1 MIGIAPIACAHSAI
15 IRRLFNELSRIH
27 TCAFIRFTPLV
38 SVINSAII
46 WRLFNEL
53 SRIHTCAFIRFTPLV
68 SVIHSAINSAIIR
81 CVEMH
86 SHLRLHQVHTAR
98 LGFIRREDVKRRIRI
113 CPSDTRL
120 IHPTMVHNT
129 TLRQQ
134 LLHMIAPRAV
144 PPLTPM
150 VRLKPAREPAVHVQL
165 RLGDFGP

>member
-15 IRRLFNELSRIH
+15 IR
-27 TCAFIRFTPLV
+27 
-38 SVINSAII
+38 
-46 WRLFNEL
+46 RLFNEL

-98 LGFIRREDVKRRIRI
+98 LGLIRREDVKRRVRIRA
-113 CPSDTRL
+113 CDARL
-120 IHPTMVHNT
+120 IHTAVIHHT
-129 TLRQQ
+129 ALRQKP
-134 LLHMIAPRAV
+134 LHVLAPRAV
-144 PPLTPM
+144 PSFSPM
-150 VRLKPAREPAVHVQL
+150 IRLEPARETAVHVEL